1 MKRNCPKDGAH
12 DGYTPLFVTV
22 LQITATFP
30 RVWRRKYRMC
40 THHSQAE
47 NFEHCIPNDW
57 NCSDEQGLAFT
68 WLQCEE
74 RKVLVKTKSRYL
86 CQYHV
91 HRIANAMRWIAN
103 PEASTIRLRQCEEE
117 ET

>member
-22 LQITATFP
+22 LRITAAFP
-30 RVWRRKYRMC
+30 WVWRRKYRMC
-40 THHSQAE
+40 THQSHTD
-47 NFEHCIPNDW
+47 NFEHFMPGEP
-57 NCSDEQGLAFT
+57 NCSNERDFAFT
-68 WLQCEE
+68 WLQCDG
-74 RKVLVKTKSRYL
+74 RKVLLKTKNRNL

-91 HRIANAMRWIAN
+91 HRIANAMRWIAD
-103 PEASTIRLRQCEEE
+103 PEASTIRLPHCDDD